1 MQVACVVA
9 GNCIQAEAVN
19 VVIDEPILHN
29 IFDLGSYVLT
39 AEVQIG
45 HTAPELSLI
54 GVLRTAD
61 LVIST
66 IGGNAEIVK
75 IAVFATGL
83 TVLTN
88 VAACLGKPRMSVTA
102 VVYHQIDNNANTAL
116 VCFVNQ
122 VFKVLKRAVIGIDRV
137 IVGHVIFVIGGR
149 GMNGHQPNTVKA
161 HLFDVIE
168 LGGYTVEIS
177 NTVVVG
183 IIKAVNENFVPVAV
197 VIVNNVQRNLF
208 LLFRFGLL
216 FFAGKQRK
224 RGKKNRKHKKDGK
237 NFFHAFLL
245 IP

>member
-149 GMNGHQPNTVKA
+149 GMNGHQPNAVVA
-161 HLFDVIE
+161 HLLNVIE
-168 LGGYTVEIS
+168 LCGYTVEI
-177 NTVVVG
+177 TDTIVVG
-183 IIKAVNENFVPVAV
+183 IEIAMNKNLVPIAI
-197 VIVNNVQRNLF
+197 VIINDVKCYLILFPILIVGLTSTHGESCEKKSEQKKHRKNLF
-208 LLFRFGLL
+208 HR
-216 FFAGKQRK
+216 
-224 RGKKNRKHKKDGK
+224 
-237 NFFHAFLL
+237 FLL